1 MPLPDHPT
9 AGIRRLCSLR
19 HDVSSLGLALV
30 LALGV
35 GCTSG
40 GGGNAGSVPAAPAD
54 PGFTLAASPAHL
66 AVPAGETGSVVITI
80 SRFSGLTGPVAL
92 TGVDLPAGITLAAA
106 ASGASDSQQVTLDV
120 APGVAPQSFTAIKV
134 RGAAGLASSGITL
147 AIDVMACRS
156 FPVPHP
162 ETVEASSAFQSGGP
176 YRNEG
181 ICLEPAPAITQT
193 GANSFPVN
201 RVGYFPELP

>member
-1 MPLPDHPT
+1 MPVPNHPN
-9 AGIRRLCSLR
+9 AGAGRGGSPRR
-19 HDVSSLGLALV
+19 DVLLVGLALV
-30 LALGV
+30 LGLGP

-40 GGGNAGSVPAAPAD
+40 GGGNAGSVPAAQAD

-66 AVPAGETGSVVITI
+66 VVPAGETGSVVITI
-80 SRFSGLTGPVAL
+80 SRFSGLAGPVAL
-92 TGVDLPAGITLAAA
+92 TGVDLPTGITLAAA
-106 ASGASDSQQVTLDV
+106 ASGSSDSQQITLDV
-120 APGVAPQSFTAIKV
+120 APGVAPQAFTGIKV
-134 RGAAGLASSGITL
+134 RGDAGLASADLTL
-147 AIDVMACRS
+147 AIDVLASRS
-156 FPVPHP
+156 CPVPHP
-162 ETVEASSAFQSGGP
+162 ETVAASSAFQRGGP